1 MVPVVRMKRPII
13 YKPKTRPE
21 PRVTLKATRQPT
33 PEPRVTP
40 KRATMRAP
48 MPKPL
53 TRKTL
58 TRKTMKRPSPVL
70 SNTEIRSANQLY
82 DPRNK
87 TPTPKIDATK
97 LFRKMEELQDMLTQL
112 MKKRSRPK
120 LSMNR
125 SAEAYLNA
133 ASYEDPLMD
142 LKLKGIKGPSLG

>member
-40 KRATMRAP
+40 RRATMRAP
-48 MPKPL
+48 MPKP
-53 TRKTL
+53 L

-70 SNTEIRSANQLY
+70 SNTEIRSVNKLY

-87 TPTPKIDATK
+87 TPPPKIDATK

-125 SAEAYLNA
+125 SAQAYLNA
-133 ASYEDPLMD
+133 ASYEDPLEDD

>member
-1 MVPVVRMKRPII
+1 
-13 YKPKTRPE
+13 
-21 PRVTLKATRQPT
+21 
-33 PEPRVTP
+33 
-40 KRATMRAP
+40 
-48 MPKPL
+48 
-53 TRKTL
+53 
-58 TRKTMKRPSPVL
+58 MKRPSPVL

>member
-1 MVPVVRMKRPII
+1 MVPVVRMKRPIL
-13 YKPKTRPE
+13 YKPKPRPE
-21 PRVTLKATRQPT
+21 PRATIRSPT
-33 PEPRVTP
+33 PEPRVVP
-40 KRATMRAP
+40 RRTMRAP

-70 SNTEIRSANQLY
+70 SNTELRSANQLY

-87 TPTPKIDATK
+87 TPSPKIDASK

-142 LKLKGIKGPSLG
+142 LKLKGIKGSSLG

>member
-21 PRVTLKATRQPT
+21 PRVTIRPPT
-33 PEPRVTP
+33 PEPRATP

-48 MPKPL
+48 MPKH
-53 TRKTL
+53 L

-112 MKKRSRPK
+112 MKKRSKPK

>member
-1 MVPVVRMKRPII
+1 MVPVVRMKRPIV
-13 YKPKTRPE
+13 YKPKPRPE
-21 PRVTLKATRQPT
+21 PRTTIRSPT
-33 PEPRVTP
+33 PEPRAVP
-40 KRATMRAP
+40 RRTMRAP

-53 TRKTL
+53 TRKT
-58 TRKTMKRPSPVL
+58 MKRPSPTL
-70 SNTEIRSANQLY
+70 SNTELRSANQLY

-87 TPTPKIDATK
+87 TPSPKIDASK
-97 LFRKMEELQDMLTQL
+97 LFRKMEELQDMLARL
-112 MKKRSRPK
+112 MKKRSQTK